1 MNHVF
6 VNASPVINHD
16 VFCLP
21 GAITGGVSTGS
32 SQAVPEVC
40 AQKVLVLCALV
51 CLICVCCGIVFI
63 AAIAA
68 SIVIAVAPPLS
79 LNGCGYV

>member
-21 GAITGGVSTGS
+21 GVITGG
-32 SQAVPEVC
+32 VPEVC
-40 AQKVLVLCALV
+40 AQNALVLCALV

-79 LNGCGYV
+79 LYGRGDV